1 MTPALAEVG
10 TAPDREHHLLT
21 RSNWLRAMVLGAN
34 DGIVSTASLILGV
47 AAAGGDRA
55 AIVTAGIAGL
65 VAGALSMATGEYVSV
80 SSQRDVEQADLQLEA
95 RELVRNPEGELLE
108 LRAIY
113 EERGLEPELAAEVAQ
128 ALTDHDALG
137 AHRRDELGLS
147 DSLEAN
153 PLQAAWT
160 SAAAFSSGAALPLLS
175 VALAPAGARV
185 VVCIVVTL
193 IALAGLGALGA
204 HLGGAHR
211 GRALARVLIWGAI
224 AMAVT
229 MGVGAL
235 VGSTGVAG

>member
-204 HLGGAHR
+204 YLGGANR